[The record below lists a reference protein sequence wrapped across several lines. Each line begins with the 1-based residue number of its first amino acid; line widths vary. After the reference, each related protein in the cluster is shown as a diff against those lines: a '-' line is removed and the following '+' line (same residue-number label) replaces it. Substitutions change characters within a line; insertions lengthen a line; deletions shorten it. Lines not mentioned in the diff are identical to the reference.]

1 MSAERT
7 KPPILSPAQLERE
20 LQLLRVWADLIRR
33 RADEL
38 ATAYTAQATL
48 PNGVRALIPSVAA
61 DQPLPLARYPQAI
74 LAELMIAEG
83 AYAQALISAEAAIGA
98 ARRASDERYTLI
110 WHAHQVNDEPASG
123 AAEPPCPDAPGSAY
137 AEHPR
142 RRATHT

>member
-7 KPPILSPAQLERE
+7 MPPVLSPAQLERE

-33 RADEL
+33 RTDEL
-38 ATAYTAQATL
+38 AAAYTTQATL

-61 DQPLPLARYPQAI
+61 DQMLPLERYPQAI
-74 LAELMIAEG
+74 LAELLTAEG

-98 ARRASDERYTLI
+98 ARRASDERYHRI
-110 WHAHQVNDEPASG
+110 WHVHQAQNERGIGTTDPA
-123 AAEPPCPDAPGSAY
+123 CPDFPKPAN

-142 RRATHT
+142 RRATRT